1 MISFSLNYEL
11 SCQYWGPQKINK
23 EPEGPIVMKFAVK
36 KNDLVDGCVIYC
48 LGNMRSRC
56 RDISEQNEGL
66 ELVVIQET
74 GVGAI

>member
-1 MISFSLNYEL
+1 MEITAEIRMIRRYRSSVRL
-11 SCQYWGPQKINK
+11 I
-23 EPEGPIVMKFAVK
+23 K
-36 KNDLVDGCVIYC
+36 KNDIVDGCVIYC
-48 LGNMRSRC
+48 LGNMRSRR